1 MRSHRSKKKKK
12 TKKEIQHRNTRGR
25 HNQPL
30 ANFSFTCLTQDT
42 NQMASTKV
50 KNNKAMQLE
59 DKSCFPVMPG
69 NSGSVSR
76 MAIMQVVLKEWCQG
90 QLYLLH
96 LQLIFSNEIQSKLAR
111 SSDARPSNHGNGYK
125 VKFENHCSRLLAF
138 QSTSKLKF
146 LYRGKA
152 WQPQCVSHLLK
163 VWKFQEERELWKD
176 PGKSPGQTFCRSNA
190 AGTDMMEVSG
200 NVRSP

>member
-1 MRSHRSKKKKK
+1 MISFPYFLSTSRKVKTFPLEFNKCVPTVQKKKK

-76 MAIMQVVLKEWCQG
+76 MAIMQVVLKEWC
-90 QLYLLH
+90 
-96 LQLIFSNEIQSKLAR
+96 
-111 SSDARPSNHGNGYK
+111 
-125 VKFENHCSRLLAF
+125 
-138 QSTSKLKF
+138 
-146 LYRGKA
+146 
-152 WQPQCVSHLLK
+152 
-163 VWKFQEERELWKD
+163 
-176 PGKSPGQTFCRSNA
+176 
-190 AGTDMMEVSG
+190 
-200 NVRSP
+200 